1 MSVGEPLNPYSSFPG
16 IRPFTTPFSSHIL
29 THMLD
34 SLITSKTRIK
44 LLLKFFL
51 NPGTSAYLRGLA
63 DELGESTNSVRV
75 ELNRLSEAGLLESAE
90 EGRTKVY
97 RANTAHPLFPEI
109 QRMVAKTVGLDKVV
123 EQVVSRLGKV
133 ELAFVTGDYAKG
145 KDSGL
150 IDLVLVGEIDKG
162 YLQSLVE
169 KLEALIERK
178 VRTLVLTI
186 SEYEKLL
193 GTLSRTPALVL
204 WEQKGVSKS

>member
-1 MSVGEPLNPYSSFPG
+1 L
-16 IRPFTTPFSSHIL
+16 
-29 THMLD
+29 LD

-150 IDLVLVGEIDKG
+150 IDLVLVGEIDTA
-162 YLQSLVE
+162 YTQSLVP
-169 KLEALIERK
+169 KLEALIDRK
-178 VRTLVLTI
+178 IRHLILKH
-186 SEYEKLL
+186 EEFEKLKPRFQ
-193 GTLSRTPALVL
+193 SEPILVV
-204 WEQKGVSKS
+204 WANGNPKGFTQNYPSSDAS